1 MVLVCSCIFELFDVR
16 LLVSLSMILPLFQQ
30 LGVLTP
36 LVTLFHKARIERT
49 VGEWMHLVQIPLIIS
64 DHN

>member
-1 MVLVCSCIFELFDVR
+1 
-16 LLVSLSMILPLFQQ
+16 MILPLFQQ

-36 LVTLFHKARIERT
+36 LITLLHKARIERA
-49 VGEWMHLVQIPLIIS
+49 VGEWMHLVQISLIIS